1 MFYRNLSTLIV
12 TMACGCVTTS
22 QSPEFR
28 ESRVVERIGKGDT
41 TPKWADGSMTMFED
55 GQDAV
60 FTSVMTMSGDSR
72 PEACLKAADLDARA
86 MMLRHI
92 KDSLTASGQ
101 LNEVSASADPGY
113 EGLIAFLSQGKISG
127 AKTTERYWEKV
138 EESDAA
144 GARVLRMRCAIKL
157 AIKKSDLQRQMRE
170 ATEVKTGNS
179 EIRNKLIQAQGEFIE
194 SLNPVKSAEVS
205 DLSP

>member
-1 MFYRNLSTLIV
+1 MAYLIVPSLIV
-12 TMACGCVTTS
+12 TMLGGCVTTS
-22 QSPEFR
+22 QSPEYS
-28 ESRVVERIGKGDT
+28 ESRVVERIGKTDK
-41 TPKWADGSMTMFED
+41 TPKWADGSITMFEE

-72 PEACLKAADLDARA
+72 PEACLKAADLDARS

-127 AKTTERYWEKV
+127 AKTTERYWEKL
-138 EESDAA
+138 EESDTA
-144 GARVLRMRCAIKL
+144 GARVLRLRCAVKL
-157 AIKKSDLQRQMRE
+157 AVKKSDLQRQMRE

-179 EIRNKLIQAQGEFIE
+179 EIREKLIQAQGDFIE
-194 SLNPVKSAEVS
+194 SLSPIKSPGITDS
-205 DLSP
+205 NQ